1 MKTRR
6 FISWV
11 ALFLISITVAI
22 SCTPSQDSGSSTSG
36 ESINVGYS
44 VWPGWLPWQVAQVE
58 KLFDKNKVN
67 VNLQWFDG
75 YLDSIND
82 FAEGNLDANCQ
93 TLNDTIASVAAGADQ
108 VVVLVNDNS
117 TGNDQIIVSDQI
129 KTKQDLKG
137 KKIAVE
143 QGTVDHFLL
152 LRGLQEVGLTS
163 ADFEFVAME
172 TGAAADAFV
181 AGRVDAVG
189 VFAPFTTKALLRP
202 GSKVLF
208 SSRDYPGAIPDHL
221 VVSRQLVTDKP
232 EVVQAMVDSWFD
244 TLAFIESNKDRAIE
258 IMAER
263 AGVTVDEY
271 QEYNEGTMLFSA
283 DDNIKAF
290 SSGSNMASL
299 QFAAQEISKFL
310 VESKLIEKAPQLDNL
325 FDDQFVKAHLE
336 KASLG

>member
-58 KLFDKNKVN
+58 KLFEKNN
-67 VNLQWFDG
+67 APVNLQWFDG

-93 TLNDTIASVAAGADQ
+93 TLNDTIASVSGGADQ

-117 TGNDQIIVSDQI
+117 TGNDQIIVSDEI

-143 QGTVDHFLL
+143 EGTVDHFLL
-152 LRGLQEVGLTS
+152 LRGLQEVGLKST
-163 ADFEFVAME
+163 DFEFVPME
-172 TGAAADAFV
+172 TGKAADAFV

-208 SSRDYPGAIPDHL
+208 SSKDYPGAIPDHL
-221 VVSRQLVTDKP
+221 VVSRQLVTEKP
-232 EVVQAMVDSWFD
+232 EVVQAMVDSWFA

-271 QEYNEGTMLFSA
+271 QEYNEGTTLFSV
-283 DDNIKAF
+283 DDNLKAF
-290 SSGSNMASL
+290 SPGNNMASL

-310 VESKLIEKAPQLDNL
+310 VESKLIDKAPQLDDL
-325 FDDQFVKAHLE
+325 FDDQFVKAHVA
-336 KASLG
+336 KA